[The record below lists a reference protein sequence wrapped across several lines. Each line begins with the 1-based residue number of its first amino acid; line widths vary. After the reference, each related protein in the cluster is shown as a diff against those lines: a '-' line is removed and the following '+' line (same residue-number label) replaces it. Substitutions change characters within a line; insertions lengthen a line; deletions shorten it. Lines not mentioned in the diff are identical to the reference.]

1 MIRIYYK
8 QNMAPSTR
16 RIWTKTHTWLA
27 LSLGWLLA
35 LNALAGALLTVAKP
49 LDQWVN
55 RSLFEQ
61 PATAQTLPPAPLQT
75 LHRQLQDEFG
85 PTGNFIFR
93 PPREPG
99 ESLRVFVSGAWE
111 GVVYFDAA
119 GRELGRRGE
128 TEGFFNLLFELHS
141 TLLLGET
148 GRATLASLALC
159 YLVLLVSG
167 LVLWWPR
174 RWPPSFKVRFER
186 GWVTALFDLHRT
198 AGALLGLALAVCI
211 VTGAYMAW
219 PPLRQAMTHLA
230 GQTPITPPAVS
241 MAPGRPASRLPL
253 DSLVLTAQQQFPG
266 AMVGYIQVP
275 GNVAKPVRV
284 RFRLADDTH
293 PNGLSS
299 VWLHPLTG
307 EVLQS
312 TRWDQLDLGSRI
324 ITVIYPLH
332 TGALGGWPLTV
343 AVGLLG
349 LTMTGLAISG
359 FWLWGRRQWLSRQQR
374 LGTARRVQAVREQ
387 QP

>member
-1 MIRIYYK
+1 MS
-8 QNMAPSTR
+8 PSAR
-16 RIWTKTHTWLA
+16 RIWTKAHTWVA

-35 LNALAGALLTVAKP
+35 LNALMGALLTVAKP
-49 LDQWVN
+49 LDQWLN

-61 PATAQTLPPAPLQT
+61 PATAAALPPASLQK
-75 LHRQLQDEFG
+75 LHSQLRDEFG
-85 PTGNFIFR
+85 STSNFTFR

-99 ESLRVFVSGAWE
+99 ESLRVFVSGAWD
-111 GVVYFDAA
+111 GVVFLDAA

-128 TEGFFNLLFELHS
+128 AEGFFNLLFELHS
-141 TLLLGET
+141 TLLLGEA
-148 GRATLASLALC
+148 GRATLACLALC

-167 LVLWWPR
+167 LVLWWPL
-174 RWPPSFKVRFER
+174 RWPPSFKVRLER
-186 GWVTALFDLHRT
+186 GWATALFDLHRT

-230 GQTPITPPAVS
+230 GQPQTTPPAVP
-241 MAPGRPASRLPL
+241 MVHGRAESRMPL
-253 DSLVLTAQQQFPG
+253 DSLVTTAQQQFPG

-275 GNVAKPVRV
+275 GNVSKPVRV
-284 RFRLADDTH
+284 RFKLADDPH

-307 EVLQS
+307 DVLQS
-312 TRWDQLDLGSRI
+312 TRWNQLDIGSRI

-343 AVGLLG
+343 AIGLLG
-349 LTMTGLAISG
+349 LTLTGLAISG
-359 FWLWGRRQWLSRQQR
+359 FWLWGRRQWLSRQRR
-374 LGTARRVQAVREQ
+374 LS
-387 QP
+387 QPIESKPFASNR